1 MFHRTIACLIVALLA
16 SSGQSPVAAQPVAVQ
31 VSLVSVTPGTPSGD
45 GDWCVGDAEVTVT
58 AHVVDLAT
66 QSGEVTE
73 GTLHWQFCASSST
86 LYPFPKEDCDAPG
99 STRWVANLFDYLSA
113 DSTPSLTFTPNWP
126 VMGLRL
132 QYRPA
137 PGSPF
142 KRATSAPFNIDTTCS
157 P

>member
-1 MFHRTIACLIVALLA
+1 MSNRTLAYLIVALFV
-16 SSGQSPVAAQPVAVQ
+16 SSGLSPAAAQPVAVE
-31 VSLVSVTPGTPSGD
+31 VSLVSVSPGTPSGD
-45 GDWCVGDAEVTVT
+45 GDWCVGAGPVTIT

-73 GTLHWQFCASSST
+73 GTLEWQFCSSPTFSV
-86 LYPFPKEDCDAPG
+86 FPKEDCEAPG
-99 STRWVANLFDYLSA
+99 SPRWTGNVLADLSN

-132 QYRPA
+132 RYRPA